1 MGSAASPGD
10 PIFYLH
16 HGWID
21 LLGVRWQI
29 SHPDALFESSGQGL
43 GLNDHLMEWPN
54 RTPADVLNHHGLGYS
69 YDIEG
74 V

>member
-21 LLGVRWQI
+21 LLWVRWQI
-29 SHPDALFESSGQGL
+29 SHPDALFESSGQGV
-43 GLNDHLMEWPN
+43 GTKRPFDGM
-54 RTPADVLNHHGLGYS
+54 A
-69 YDIEG
+69 
-74 V
+74 